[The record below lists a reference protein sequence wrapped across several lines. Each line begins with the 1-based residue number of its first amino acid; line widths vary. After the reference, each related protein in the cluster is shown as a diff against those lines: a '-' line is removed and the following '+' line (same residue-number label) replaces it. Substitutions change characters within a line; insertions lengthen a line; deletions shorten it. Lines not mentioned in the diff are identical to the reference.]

1 MQLLLEIALAF
12 GEVPFARRA
21 RGFLLRGVE
30 FGIARLELCLEPRD
44 FAVQGSARAVRC
56 VARRARNA
64 DEGVDAFP
72 LATDKP
78 PRPPRLRLSAVAETH
93 SPRVRVLAVDVRRG
107 TTRGDVR
114 RANEL
119 TLRGERVV
127 IVGKRSGGDW
137 LRRAFAGA
145 FAPIVFAPIV
155 FVPIVFESRPG

>member
-56 VARRARNA
+56 VARRAKRRRRR
-64 DEGVDAFP
+64 GRFP
-72 LATDKP
+72 LRDGQSRRAHP
-78 PRPPRLRLSAVAETH
+78 GLRLSAVAETQ